1 VLSEKARVARD
12 AVRRFVAHVA
22 SSLFRDARFKPALRE
37 VSVSGRNDA
46 RDARKNKNTRNTHA
60 RVSKTSKKNAFRAA
74 ASAGAA
80 GEFGA
85 ALEFFAALR
94 KASGKH
100 GAFKGNVPDRWGV
113 YPSRTASHAPAD
125 RSAAVAA
132 ALDRAAFALSGD
144 DARLSERRAAEAEA
158 AAEAARAEVC
168 ATATRL
174 ETILNEGKC
183 VTRVR
188 DDTETRLDTRD
199 ATPRTPAAA
208 ASAAPAAPS
217 AAVSAPLSAT
227 PSAKARA
234 FAADVA
240 GAVRDT
246 EQTVTRDASVAA
258 AAAALAKA
266 LVEGTKTREVARESR
281 MELERSNREMAF
293 GAVERALGEVSGLLT
308 RAARGATGAR
318 ALDLPGLIE
327 DQRAEIE
334 RVCRAACAEDAE
346 ATRR

>member
-1 VLSEKARVARD
+1 L
-12 AVRRFVAHVA
+12 
-22 SSLFRDARFKPALRE
+22 
-37 VSVSGRNDA
+37 
-46 RDARKNKNTRNTHA
+46 
-60 RVSKTSKKNAFRAA
+60 
-74 ASAGAA
+74 
-80 GEFGA
+80 
-85 ALEFFAALR
+85 AALR

-125 RSAAVAA
+125 RGAAVAA

-208 ASAAPAAPS
+208 ASAAPAVSAPL
-217 AAVSAPLSAT
+217 SAPLSAT

-266 LVEGTKTREVARESR
+266 LVEATKTREGEETRESR
-281 MELERSNREMAF
+281 MEESSNREMSF
-293 GAVERALGEVSGLLT
+293 GALERALGAVSGLLT

-334 RVCRAACAEDAE
+334 RVCAAACAEDA
-346 ATRR
+346 

>member
-1 VLSEKARVARD
+1 M
-12 AVRRFVAHVA
+12 
-22 SSLFRDARFKPALRE
+22 
-37 VSVSGRNDA
+37 
-46 RDARKNKNTRNTHA
+46 
-60 RVSKTSKKNAFRAA
+60 
-74 ASAGAA
+74 
-80 GEFGA
+80 
-85 ALEFFAALR
+85 AALR

-125 RSAAVAA
+125 RGAAVAA

-144 DARLSERRAAEAEA
+144 DARLGERRAAEAEA
-158 AAEAARAEVC
+158 AAEAARLEVR

-174 ETILNEGKC
+174 ETIVNEGIEGI
-183 VTRVR
+183 TESR
-188 DDTETRLDTRD
+188 DDDETRRDTPMSHRRI
-199 ATPRTPAAA
+199 T
-208 ASAAPAAPS
+208 PS
-217 AAVSAPLSAT
+217 AAAVSEIILSAT
-227 PSAKARA
+227 PKKSAEARA

-246 EQTVTRDASVAA
+246 EETVTRDASVAA

-266 LVEGTKTREVARESR
+266 LVEGTTIPSSR
-281 MELERSNREMAF
+281 NDRPIAVQMSF
-293 GAVERALGEVSGLLT
+293 GAVERALGAVSVILT

-318 ALDLPGLIE
+318 ALNLPGLIE

>member
-1 VLSEKARVARD
+1 MLSEKARVARD
-12 AVRRFVAHVA
+12 AVRRFVAHAA

-37 VSVSGRNDA
+37 VSGRNHLP
-46 RDARKNKNTRNTHA
+46 RKNKNT
-60 RVSKTSKKNAFRAA
+60 FRAA
-74 ASAGAA
+74 VTAGAA

-85 ALEFFAALR
+85 ALEFLAALR

-100 GAFKGNVPDRWGV
+100 GAFKGNVHDRWGV

-125 RSAAVAA
+125 RGAAVAA

-144 DARLSERRAAEAEA
+144 DARLGERRAAEAEA
-158 AAEAARAEVC
+158 AAEAARLEVR

-174 ETILNEGKC
+174 ETIVNEGIEGI
-183 VTRVR
+183 TESR
-188 DDTETRLDTRD
+188 DDDETRRDTPMSHRRI
-199 ATPRTPAAA
+199 T
-208 ASAAPAAPS
+208 PS
-217 AAVSAPLSAT
+217 AAAVSEIHLSAT
-227 PSAKARA
+227 PKKSAEARA

-246 EQTVTRDASVAA
+246 EETVTRDASVAA

-266 LVEGTKTREVARESR
+266 LVEGTTIPSSRNES
-281 MELERSNREMAF
+281 SNRVQMSF
-293 GAVERALGEVSGLLT
+293 GAVERALGAVSVILT

-318 ALDLPGLIE
+318 ALNLPGLIE

>member
-1 VLSEKARVARD
+1 MV
-12 AVRRFVAHVA
+12 
-22 SSLFRDARFKPALRE
+22 
-37 VSVSGRNDA
+37 
-46 RDARKNKNTRNTHA
+46 
-60 RVSKTSKKNAFRAA
+60 
-74 ASAGAA
+74 
-80 GEFGA
+80 
-85 ALEFFAALR
+85 
-94 KASGKH
+94 
-100 GAFKGNVPDRWGV
+100 
-113 YPSRTASHAPAD
+113 
-125 RSAAVAA
+125 
-132 ALDRAAFALSGD
+132 
-144 DARLSERRAAEAEA
+144 
-158 AAEAARAEVC
+158 

-208 ASAAPAAPS
+208 ASAAPAVSPAVSAPL
-217 AAVSAPLSAT
+217 SAPLSAT

-258 AAAALAKA
+258 AAAELAKA
-266 LVEGTKTREVARESR
+266 LVEATKTREGEDARESR
-281 MELERSNREMAF
+281 MEESSNREMSF
-293 GAVERALGEVSGLLT
+293 GALERALGAVSGLLT

-334 RVCRAACAEDAE
+334 RVCAAACAEDA
-346 ATRR
+346 

>member
-1 VLSEKARVARD
+1 M
-12 AVRRFVAHVA
+12 
-22 SSLFRDARFKPALRE
+22 
-37 VSVSGRNDA
+37 
-46 RDARKNKNTRNTHA
+46 
-60 RVSKTSKKNAFRAA
+60 

-85 ALEFFAALR
+85 ALEFLAALR

-125 RSAAVAA
+125 RSAAIAA

-158 AAEAARAEVC
+158 AADAARAEVC

-199 ATPRTPAAA
+199 ATPRTPPAA
-208 ASAAPAAPS
+208 ASAAPAVSP
-217 AAVSAPLSAT
+217 AVSAPLSAT

-258 AAAALAKA
+258 AAAELAKA
-266 LVEGTKTREVARESR
+266 LVEATKTREGEDARESR
-281 MELERSNREMAF
+281 MEESSNREMSF
-293 GAVERALGEVSGLLT
+293 GALERALGAVSGLLT

-334 RVCRAACAEDAE
+334 RVCAAACAEDA
-346 ATRR
+346 